1 MVLLAIIK
9 DYCLWEEGL
18 RKILW
23 AKRFMPIL
31 EQIRK
36 DYINEKPLNGINV
49 AISVHLEAKTAN
61 LALLL
66 KDLGANVYVTGSN
79 PLSTQD
85 DIAAALVHEDIEVF
99 AIRGATEEEY
109 FYHLEKTLEND
120 IRLIIDDGGDLT
132 YLLHTKL
139 ENLSDKIMG
148 GCEETT
154 TGIIRLKALE
164 KDGKLKFPMIAV
176 NNAYCKHLFDNRYGT
191 GQSTWDGIMRT
202 TNITVAGKHV
212 VVAGYGFC
220 GKGIAKRAQ
229 GLGAKVIVTEVDPI
243 KALEAYMDGFEVMK
257 MEDAAKIGDIFVTAT
272 GCKDVVRYE
281 HILEMKDGAI
291 LCNSGHFNVEID
303 IETLEKKAIKIY
315 EARKNITGY
324 KLENGKDVFV
334 LAEGRLVNLAAA
346 DGHPIEI
353 MDMSFAIQA
362 LCTIYVAQNYKNLD
376 KKVYQVPSEID
387 SYVAMAKL
395 KSLGIEIDR
404 LTNEQKKYLNSWEV

>member
-1 MVLLAIIK
+1 MLLAIIK
-9 DYCLWEEGL
+9 DHCLWEEGL

-36 DYINEKPLNGINV
+36 DYINKKPLNGINV

-85 DIAAALVHEDIEVF
+85 DIAAALVHEGIEVF

-191 GQSTWDGIMRT
+191 GQSTWDGIIRT
-202 TNITVAGKHV
+202 TNITVAGKYV

-272 GCKDVVRYE
+272 GCKDVIRYE
-281 HILEMKDGAI
+281 HILNMKDGAI
-291 LCNSGHFNVEID
+291 LSNSGHFNVEID

-404 LTNEQKKYLNSWEV
+404 LTSEQEKYLNSWEV

>member
-1 MVLLAIIK
+1 MLLAIIK

-132 YLLHTKL
+132 YLLHT
-139 ENLSDKIMG
+139 NLKP
-148 GCEETT
+148 
-154 TGIIRLKALE
+154 L
-164 KDGKLKFPMIAV
+164 
-176 NNAYCKHLFDNRYGT
+176 
-191 GQSTWDGIMRT
+191 
-202 TNITVAGKHV
+202 
-212 VVAGYGFC
+212 
-220 GKGIAKRAQ
+220 
-229 GLGAKVIVTEVDPI
+229 
-243 KALEAYMDGFEVMK
+243 
-257 MEDAAKIGDIFVTAT
+257 
-272 GCKDVVRYE
+272 
-281 HILEMKDGAI
+281 
-291 LCNSGHFNVEID
+291 
-303 IETLEKKAIKIY
+303 
-315 EARKNITGY
+315 
-324 KLENGKDVFV
+324 
-334 LAEGRLVNLAAA
+334 
-346 DGHPIEI
+346 
-353 MDMSFAIQA
+353 
-362 LCTIYVAQNYKNLD
+362 
-376 KKVYQVPSEID
+376 
-387 SYVAMAKL
+387 
-395 KSLGIEIDR
+395 
-404 LTNEQKKYLNSWEV
+404 

>member
-1 MVLLAIIK
+1 MAIIK